1 MASNPRAATARS
13 GAAGTA
19 VRTGRAVVM
28 VGKEFQIREYEV
40 PEPAPGTLLLRQ
52 ELSGICGTDLHNW
65 EYQRLTGEILLGH
78 ENVGVVEKL
87 GQGVEKDYLGQP
99 IKPGDRLVFAPGA
112 TGGAYGFFQ
121 ADEAPY
127 FRGGFADYI
136 YLAQPDTCFIKT
148 SLPAEAAV
156 LAEPFQV
163 GVHGVMRSQLKFGD
177 TVVVQGSGPIGLM
190 TLIAARAAGAGRLIV
205 VGGPKGRL
213 EKARSLGADVTI
225 DIGDVKDP
233 AERTRVVREHTA
245 RNEGADVVF
254 ECAGFLGA
262 ITEGLA
268 YLRRSGTYVEM
279 GHFVDVGS
287 LQLNPNHEL
296 MRRNLRL
303 EAVWGGGGADIFVR
317 AHQVMSRG
325 DVPFAELVD
334 PILPLERV
342 AEGFEALHSGYRLAG
357 KDVLKVA
364 LRSGAG

>member
-1 MASNPRAATARS
+1 MSLLANYNPLQKKPLEPGWA
-13 GAAGTA
+13 
-19 VRTGRAVVM
+19 
-28 VGKEFQIREYEV
+28 EIRESQWRTTRRV
-40 PEPAPGTLLLRQ
+40 
-52 ELSGICGTDLHNW
+52 HN
-65 EYQRLTGEILLGH
+65 TG
-78 ENVGVVEKL
+78 
-87 GQGVEKDYLGQP
+87 
-99 IKPGDRLVFAPGA
+99 
-112 TGGAYGFFQ
+112 
-121 ADEAPY
+121 
-127 FRGGFADYI
+127 
-136 YLAQPDTCFIKT
+136 LA
-148 SLPAEAAV
+148 
-156 LAEPFQV
+156 
-163 GVHGVMRSQLKFGD
+163 M
-177 TVVVQGSGPIGLM
+177 
-190 TLIAARAAGAGRLIV
+190 
-205 VGGPKGRL
+205 
-213 EKARSLGADVTI
+213 TI

-233 AERTRVVREHTA
+233 AERTKIVREQTP

-262 ITEGLA
+262 ITEGLG

-342 AEGFEALHSGYRLAG
+342 AEGFEALHSGYKLAG

-364 LRSGAG
+364 LRASG